1 MVFKVSYLHLNHL
14 YRSHQL
20 AQSNSHMHIKKFL
33 YIQSTYVHFKSKI
46 FQIASMER
54 EKSGEHND
62 MAFALKGKALEI
74 VEEKV
79 ISTCGCGPYVMR

>member
-1 MVFKVSYLHLNHL
+1 
-14 YRSHQL
+14 
-20 AQSNSHMHIKKFL
+20 
-33 YIQSTYVHFKSKI
+33 
-46 FQIASMER
+46 MER